1 MGAYLFFIPLAYQLI
16 ALLASI
22 KRLFQVDPA
31 PTALPPVS
39 ILKPVYGAD
48 PKFYEAIRSHATQ
61 DYPHFEILFSVSRSD
76 DPAIPHIERLITEF
90 PDRSIRLYSRE
101 TVTPNR
107 KVGALID
114 LARHAR
120 YGILVVNDGDILVP
134 PQYLRTIVGG
144 LEQPGV
150 GLVTALYRGRAQHLA
165 GLFEALGVA
174 TDFAPSTLVAPL
186 VGVAEFAMG
195 STLLLRKTDL
205 EALGGFEVLSNK
217 IADDYHLGL
226 EVSKLGKR
234 IHLST
239 AVVETS
245 LGARSWADAH
255 RHQLRWARTIRVS
268 RGGVIG
274 YLGMPVT
281 FATFWAIVALLTG
294 HWIFAVALLAI
305 RLNVAVVAGLMGLE
319 DRNVLWLMGLV
330 PLRDLWGAA
339 IWINGLWGNTVEW
352 GGRILTLQPDGSI
365 APEK

>member
-1 MGAYLFFIPLAYQLI
+1 MEFVFLVPLAYQFI

-22 KRLFQVDPA
+22 KRLFQTDPE
-31 PTALPPVS
+31 PTAFPPIS

-48 PKFYEAIRSHATQ
+48 PKFYEALRSHAAQ
-61 DYPHFEILFSVSRSD
+61 DYPHFEILFSVA
-76 DPAIPHIERLITEF
+76 DPNDAAVPHILRLIEEF
-90 PDRSIRLYSRE
+90 PNRRIRLLDRE

-114 LARHAR
+114 LVKAAQFDVLL
-120 YGILVVNDGDILVP
+120 INDGDILAP
-134 PQYLRTIVGG
+134 PKYLRTIMGG

-150 GLVTALYRGRAQHLA
+150 GLVTALYRGRAQSLA
-165 GLFEALGVA
+165 GMAEALGVA

-195 STLLLRKTDL
+195 STLLLRRSDL
-205 EALGGFEVLSNK
+205 AAIGGMEVLADK
-217 IADDYHLGL
+217 IADDYQLGL

-234 IHLST
+234 VHLST

-245 LGARSWADAH
+245 LGARSWREAH
-255 RHQLRWARTIRVS
+255 QHQLRWARTIRVS

-281 FATFWAIVALLTG
+281 FATVWAIAAFAAGEWGLGFLLLAMRMNVAIVAG
-294 HWIFAVALLAI
+294 M
-305 RLNVAVVAGLMGLE
+305 MGLE
-319 DRNVLWLMGLV
+319 DRNVLWLLGFV

-339 IWINGLWGNTVEW
+339 VWVNGLWGDTVEW
-352 GGRILTLQPDGSI
+352 GGRRLRLRADGRIS
-365 APEK
+365 E